1 MTIKARLLNK
11 SYGTTNAVVDVSLT
25 ASHGGVLGLLGT
37 NGAGKSTLIKML
49 TGSLTPDSGDAE
61 INGCSIV
68 SERVSAQAQIGYLPE
83 AVNGF
88 ESLYVSEF
96 LRFVANA
103 KGFYNDAADFEI
115 NRIIEV
121 LTLEEVLTSQ
131 LGRLSKGWRQRA
143 WLAQAVLGDPPVLF
157 LDEPTDGLDPIQK
170 SAIRAILKRMG
181 RSKTIVMSTHILE
194 EAELLCRDLVIMRH
208 GQIADA
214 GPIKKFLS
222 ENGRLEPKVKM
233 LIGDYKSEISGDACV
248 I

>member
-11 SYGTTNAVVDVSLT
+11 SYGSTNAVVDFSLT
-25 ASHGGVLGLLGT
+25 VSHGGVLGLLGA

-68 SERVSAQAQIGYLPE
+68 KERVSAQAQIGYLPE

-88 ESLYVSEF
+88 EGLYVLEF

-103 KGFYNDAADFEI
+103 KGFYKDAADFEI

-194 EAELLCRDLVIMRH
+194 EAELLCQDLAIMRH

-214 GPIKKFLS
+214 GPIKNFLS

-233 LIGDYKSEISGDACV
+233 LIGDYKSEISGDA
-248 I
+248 

>member
-11 SYGTTNAVVDVSLT
+11 SYGSTNAVVDLSLT
-25 ASHGGVLGLLGT
+25 ASHGGVLGLLGA

-49 TGSLTPDSGDAE
+49 TGSLKPDSGDAE

-68 SERVSAQAQIGYLPE
+68 KERVSAQAQIGYLPE

-103 KGFYNDAADFEI
+103 KGFYKDAADFEI

-121 LTLEEVLTSQ
+121 LTLKEVLTSQ

-194 EAELLCRDLVIMRH
+194 EAELLCQDLVIMRH

-214 GPIKKFLS
+214 GPIKNFLS
-222 ENGRLEPKVKM
+222 ENGRLEPKAKM
-233 LIGDYKSEISGDACV
+233 LIGDYKSEISGDA
-248 I
+248 

>member
-11 SYGTTNAVVDVSLT
+11 SYGSTNAVVDLSLT
-25 ASHGGVLGLLGT
+25 ASHGGVLGLLGA

-68 SERVSAQAQIGYLPE
+68 KERVSAQAQIGYLPE

-88 ESLYVSEF
+88 ESLYVLEF

-103 KGFYNDAADFEI
+103 KGFYEDAADFEI

-181 RSKTIVMSTHILE
+181 RSKIIVMSTHILE
-194 EAELLCRDLVIMRH
+194 EAELLCQDLAIMRH

-214 GPIKKFLS
+214 GPIKNFLS

-233 LIGDYKSEISGDACV
+233 LIGDYKSEISGDA
-248 I
+248 

>member
-11 SYGTTNAVVDVSLT
+11 SYGSTNAVVDLSLT
-25 ASHGGVLGLLGT
+25 ASHGGVLGLLGA

-68 SERVSAQAQIGYLPE
+68 KERVSAQAQIGYLPE

-88 ESLYVSEF
+88 ESLYVLEF

-103 KGFYNDAADFEI
+103 KGIYRDAADFEI

-194 EAELLCRDLVIMRH
+194 EAELLCQDLAIMRH

-214 GPIKKFLS
+214 GPIENFLS

-233 LIGDYKSEISGDACV
+233 LIGDYKSEISGDA
-248 I
+248 

>member
-1 MTIKARLLNK
+1 MAVQLLRK
-11 SYGTTNAVVDVSLT
+11 EFLLKRRSATFQKQLTVS
-25 ASHGGVLGLLGT
+25 
-37 NGAGKSTLIKML
+37 
-49 TGSLTPDSGDAE
+49 
-61 INGCSIV
+61 
-68 SERVSAQAQIGYLPE
+68 
-83 AVNGF
+83 
-88 ESLYVSEF
+88 ESLYVLEF

-103 KGFYNDAADFEI
+103 KGFYKVAADFEI

-194 EAELLCRDLVIMRH
+194 EAELLCQDLAIMRH

-214 GPIKKFLS
+214 GPIKNFLS

-233 LIGDYKSEISGDACV
+233 LIGDYKSEISGDA
-248 I
+248 

>member
-11 SYGTTNAVVDVSLT
+11 SYGSTNAVVDLSLT
-25 ASHGGVLGLLGT
+25 ASHGGVLGLLGA

-68 SERVSAQAQIGYLPE
+68 KERVSAQAQIGYLPE

-88 ESLYVSEF
+88 EGLYVLEF

-103 KGFYNDAADFEI
+103 KGFYEDAADFEI

-194 EAELLCRDLVIMRH
+194 EAELLCQDLTIMHH
-208 GQIADA
+208 GQIADS
-214 GPIKKFLS
+214 GPIKNFLS

-233 LIGDYKSEISGDACV
+233 LIGDYKSEISGDA
-248 I
+248 

>member
-11 SYGTTNAVVDVSLT
+11 SYGSTKAVVDLSLT
-25 ASHGGVLGLLGT
+25 ASRGGVLGLLGT

-68 SERVSAQAQIGYLPE
+68 KERVSAQAQIGYLPE

-103 KGFYNDAADFEI
+103 KGFYKDAADFEI

-121 LTLEEVLTSQ
+121 LTLKEVLTSQ

-194 EAELLCRDLVIMRH
+194 EAELLCQDLAIMRH

-214 GPIKKFLS
+214 GPIKNFLS

-233 LIGDYKSEISGDACV
+233 LIGDYKSEISEDA
-248 I
+248 

>member
-11 SYGTTNAVVDVSLT
+11 SYGSTNAVVDLSLT
-25 ASHGGVLGLLGT
+25 ASHGGVLGLLGA

-68 SERVSAQAQIGYLPE
+68 KARVSAQAQIGYLPE

-88 ESLYVSEF
+88 ESLYVLEF

-103 KGFYNDAADFEI
+103 KGFYKDAADFEI

-194 EAELLCRDLVIMRH
+194 EAELLCQDLAIMRH

-214 GPIKKFLS
+214 GPIKNFLS
-222 ENGRLEPKVKM
+222 ENGRLEPKAKM
-233 LIGDYKSEISGDACV
+233 LIGDYKSEISGDA
-248 I
+248 

>member
-11 SYGTTNAVVDVSLT
+11 SYGSTNAVVDLSLT
-25 ASHGGVLGLLGT
+25 ASHGGVLGLLGA

-68 SERVSAQAQIGYLPE
+68 KERVSAQAQIGYLPE

-88 ESLYVSEF
+88 ESLYVLEF

-103 KGFYNDAADFEI
+103 KGFYEDAADFEI

-194 EAELLCRDLVIMRH
+194 EAELLCQDLAIMRH

-214 GPIKKFLS
+214 GPIKNFLS

-233 LIGDYKSEISGDACV
+233 LIGDYKSEISGDA
-248 I
+248 

>member
-11 SYGTTNAVVDVSLT
+11 SYGSTNAVVDLSLT
-25 ASHGGVLGLLGT
+25 ASHGGVLGLLGA

-68 SERVSAQAQIGYLPE
+68 KERVSAQAQIGYLPE

-88 ESLYVSEF
+88 ESLYVLEF

-103 KGFYNDAADFEI
+103 KGFYKDAADFEI

-194 EAELLCRDLVIMRH
+194 EAELLCQDLAIMRH

-214 GPIKKFLS
+214 GPIKNFLS

-233 LIGDYKSEISGDACV
+233 LIGDYKSEISGDA
-248 I
+248 

>member
-11 SYGTTNAVVDVSLT
+11 SYGSTNAVVDLSLT
-25 ASHGGVLGLLGT
+25 ASHGGVLGLLGA

-68 SERVSAQAQIGYLPE
+68 KERVSAQAQIGYLPE

-88 ESLYVSEF
+88 EGLYVLEF

-103 KGFYNDAADFEI
+103 KGFYKDAADFEI

-194 EAELLCRDLVIMRH
+194 EAELLCQDLAIMRH

-214 GPIKKFLS
+214 GPIKNFLS

-233 LIGDYKSEISGDACV
+233 LIGDYKSEISGDA
-248 I
+248 

>member
-11 SYGTTNAVVDVSLT
+11 SYGSTNAVVDLSLT
-25 ASHGGVLGLLGT
+25 ASHGGVLGLLGA

-68 SERVSAQAQIGYLPE
+68 KERVSAQAQIGYLPE

-88 ESLYVSEF
+88 ESLYVLEF
-96 LRFVANA
+96 LRFVASA
-103 KGFYNDAADFEI
+103 KGFYKDAADFEI

-194 EAELLCRDLVIMRH
+194 EAELLCQDLAIMRH

-214 GPIKKFLS
+214 GPIKNFLS

-233 LIGDYKSEISGDACV
+233 LIGDYKSEISGDA
-248 I
+248 

>member
-11 SYGTTNAVVDVSLT
+11 SYGSTNAVVDLSLT
-25 ASHGGVLGLLGT
+25 ASHAGVLGLLGA

-49 TGSLTPDSGDAE
+49 TGSLTPNSGDAE
-61 INGCSIV
+61 INGFSIV
-68 SERVSAQAQIGYLPE
+68 KERVSAQAQIGYLPE

-88 ESLYVSEF
+88 EGLYVLEF

-103 KGFYNDAADFEI
+103 KGFFKDAADFEI

-194 EAELLCRDLVIMRH
+194 EAELLCQDLAIMRH

-214 GPIKKFLS
+214 GPIKNFLS

-233 LIGDYKSEISGDACV
+233 LIGDYKSEISGDA
-248 I
+248 

>member
-11 SYGTTNAVVDVSLT
+11 SYGSTNAVVDLSLT
-25 ASHGGVLGLLGT
+25 TSHGGVLGLLGA

-68 SERVSAQAQIGYLPE
+68 KERVSAQAQIGYLPE

-88 ESLYVSEF
+88 ESLYVLEF

-103 KGFYNDAADFEI
+103 KGFYKDAADFEI

-194 EAELLCRDLVIMRH
+194 EAELLCQDLAIMRH
-208 GQIADA
+208 GRIADA
-214 GPIKKFLS
+214 GPIKNFLS

-233 LIGDYKSEISGDACV
+233 LIGDYKSEISGDA
-248 I
+248 

>member
-11 SYGTTNAVVDVSLT
+11 SYGSTNAVADLSLT
-25 ASHGGVLGLLGT
+25 ASHGGVLGLLGA

-68 SERVSAQAQIGYLPE
+68 KERVSAQAQIGYLPE

-88 ESLYVSEF
+88 EGLYVLEF

-103 KGFYNDAADFEI
+103 KGFYKDAADFEI

-194 EAELLCRDLVIMRH
+194 EAELLCQDLAIMRH

-214 GPIKKFLS
+214 GPIKNFLS

-233 LIGDYKSEISGDACV
+233 LIGDYKSEISGDA
-248 I
+248 

>member
-11 SYGTTNAVVDVSLT
+11 SYGSTNAVVDLSLT
-25 ASHGGVLGLLGT
+25 ASHGGVLGLLGA

-68 SERVSAQAQIGYLPE
+68 KERVSAQAQIGYLPE

-88 ESLYVSEF
+88 EGLYVLEF

-103 KGFYNDAADFEI
+103 KGFYKDAADFEI
-115 NRIIEV
+115 DRIIEV

-194 EAELLCRDLVIMRH
+194 EAELLCQDLAIMRH

-214 GPIKKFLS
+214 GPIKNFLS

-233 LIGDYKSEISGDACV
+233 LIGDYKSEISGDA
-248 I
+248 

>member
-11 SYGTTNAVVDVSLT
+11 SYGSTNAVVDLSLT
-25 ASHGGVLGLLGT
+25 ASHGGVLGLLGA

-68 SERVSAQAQIGYLPE
+68 KERVSAQAQIGYLPE

-103 KGFYNDAADFEI
+103 KGFYKDAADFEI

-194 EAELLCRDLVIMRH
+194 EAELLCQDLAIMRH

-214 GPIKKFLS
+214 GPIKNFLS

-233 LIGDYKSEISGDACV
+233 LIGDYKSEISGDA
-248 I
+248 

>member
-11 SYGTTNAVVDVSLT
+11 SYGSTNAVVDLSLT
-25 ASHGGVLGLLGT
+25 ASHGGVLGLLGA

-68 SERVSAQAQIGYLPE
+68 KERVSAQAQIGYLPE

-88 ESLYVSEF
+88 EGLYVLEF

-103 KGFYNDAADFEI
+103 KGFYKDAADFEI

-170 SAIRAILKRMG
+170 SAIRTILKRMG

-194 EAELLCRDLVIMRH
+194 EAELLCQDLAIMRH

-214 GPIKKFLS
+214 GPIKNFLS

-233 LIGDYKSEISGDACV
+233 LIGDYKSEISGDA
-248 I
+248 

>member
-11 SYGTTNAVVDVSLT
+11 SYGSTNAVVDLSLT
-25 ASHGGVLGLLGT
+25 ASHGGVLGLLGA

-68 SERVSAQAQIGYLPE
+68 KERVSAQAQIGYLPE

-88 ESLYVSEF
+88 ESLYVLEF

-103 KGFYNDAADFEI
+103 KGIYKDAADFEI
-115 NRIIEV
+115 DRIIEV

-194 EAELLCRDLVIMRH
+194 EAELLCQDLAIMRH

-214 GPIKKFLS
+214 GPIKNFLS
-222 ENGRLEPKVKM
+222 ENGRLEPKIKM
-233 LIGDYKSEISGDACV
+233 LIGDYKSEISGDA
-248 I
+248 

>member
-11 SYGTTNAVVDVSLT
+11 SYGSTNAVVDLSLT
-25 ASHGGVLGLLGT
+25 ASHGGVLGLLGA

-49 TGSLTPDSGDAE
+49 TGSLTPNSGDAE
-61 INGCSIV
+61 INGFSIV
-68 SERVSAQAQIGYLPE
+68 KERVSAQAQIGYLPE

-88 ESLYVSEF
+88 EGLYVLEF

-103 KGFYNDAADFEI
+103 KGFFKDAADFEI

-194 EAELLCRDLVIMRH
+194 EAELLCQDLAIMRH

-222 ENGRLEPKVKM
+222 ER
-233 LIGDYKSEISGDACV
+233 
-248 I
+248 

>member
-11 SYGTTNAVVDVSLT
+11 SYGSTNAVVDLSLT

-37 NGAGKSTLIKML
+37 NGAGKTTLIKML

-68 SERVSAQAQIGYLPE
+68 KERVSAQAQIGYLPE

-103 KGFYNDAADFEI
+103 KGFYKDAADFEI

-194 EAELLCRDLVIMRH
+194 EAELLCQDLAIMRH

-214 GPIKKFLS
+214 GPIKNFLS

-233 LIGDYKSEISGDACV
+233 LIGDYKSEISGDA
-248 I
+248 